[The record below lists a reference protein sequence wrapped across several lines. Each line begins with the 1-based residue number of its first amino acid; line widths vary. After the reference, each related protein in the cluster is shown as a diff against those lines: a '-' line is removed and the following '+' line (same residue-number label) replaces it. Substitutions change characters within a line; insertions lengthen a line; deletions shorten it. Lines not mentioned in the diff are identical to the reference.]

1 MVNTEPE
8 PLPPAKRSRRKFTLA
23 FKQNLVRESLKP
35 NVSSAEVAMSHG
47 INPNQLKRWA
57 REYRLLPGHPVSLES
72 TPTLLPIKIANE
84 SSHNS
89 RRDSMQHLHRQG
101 SIEIRIHHAQV
112 MIVGR
117 VDAETLRIALDMLR
131 P

>member
-1 MVNTEPE
+1 MDDTKPE

-57 REYRLLPGHPVSLES
+57 REYRLLHGHPASSES
-72 TPTLLPIKIANE
+72 IPVLLPIQITQK
-84 SSHNS
+84 SSHNLRS
-89 RRDSMQHLHRQG
+89 DSMSHLHDQG
-101 SIEIRIHHAQV
+101 SIEIRINNSHV

-117 VDAETLRIALDMLR
+117 VDSETLRIALETLR
-131 P
+131 S